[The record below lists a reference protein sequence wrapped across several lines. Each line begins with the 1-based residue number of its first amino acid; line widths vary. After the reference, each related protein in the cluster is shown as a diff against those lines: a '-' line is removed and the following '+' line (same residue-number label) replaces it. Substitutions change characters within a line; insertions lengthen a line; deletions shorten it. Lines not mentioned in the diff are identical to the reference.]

1 VDALIDRLVA
11 PRGAV
16 SEEDHRDAAERL
28 HALGTAAALAR
39 LEARGGNPLARALL
53 RDSRWDVPGA
63 GEVRLLGRPGG
74 LRAAANLAALR
85 WRRAWRHVR
94 GRWAAASSGALV
106 AGAVAGGL
114 GGLLLAAISLD
125 VPFSAVVVLAAIGA
139 VAGAAGGAGIGA
151 GLEAAETLARSR
163 RGLALVACG
172 AVGGA
177 LVAALA
183 RWVVSW
189 TLEALFGLSPAF
201 SAGPLEGAAI
211 GAASGLGYA
220 WATPQSAGGGLAA
233 PRRAARLRVAL
244 QVALCCG
251 LAALALGA
259 LGRPMVGGLVN
270 EIARAAHGS
279 RLSLSPLGAITGEAN
294 FGRLTGML
302 VGAAEGA
309 FFGFGLALGL
319 TKRPRP

>member
-1 VDALIDRLVA
+1 VGGVLVA
-11 PRGAV
+11 
-16 SEEDHRDAAERL
+16 
-28 HALGTAAALAR
+28 T
-39 LEARGGNPLARALL
+39 
-53 RDSRWDVPGA
+53 
-63 GEVRLLGRPGG
+63 
-74 LRAAANLAALR
+74 
-85 WRRAWRHVR
+85 
-94 GRWAAASSGALV
+94 
-106 AGAVAGGL
+106 
-114 GGLLLAAISLD
+114 
-125 VPFSAVVVLAAIGA
+125 
-139 VAGAAGGAGIGA
+139 
-151 GLEAAETLARSR
+151 
-163 RGLALVACG
+163 
-172 AVGGA
+172 
-177 LVAALA
+177 LA

-189 TLEALFGLSPAF
+189 TLEALFGLNPAI
-201 SAGPLEGAAI
+201 SAGPLEGAAT

-220 WATPQSAGGGLAA
+220 WATPQPAGGGLAA
-233 PRRAARLRVAL
+233 PRRAARLRAAL

-302 VGAAEGA
+302 AGAAEGA